1 MDSINLRRSPG
12 DAASA
17 SARWSVRRGLSGGLN
32 ADGFDAALE
41 GQLRLLLAG
50 GGDERIWPDAQ
61 TGRNKYGVPVAPAE
75 TEIWFSS
82 STASAVTPL
91 AYQAAARMLARLISE
106 RRDRLRVE
114 DWFEQLR
121 SRLLNLFAIPG
132 TAAILTASG
141 TETELVA
148 LAVARSVLG
157 RPLMN
162 IVIAPG
168 ETGSGVA
175 AAAAGQH
182 FLASTALGRSV
193 RAGSCLAGWEDN
205 AIVVDTVEIRERS
218 GAARPAADVDC
229 EVAAKVARALHQGM
243 DVLVHVLDTSKT
255 GLSGLSRDAAA
266 ALAQSAGGRVLV
278 AVDACQLRCSAG
290 QIRTDL
296 NSGHMVLL
304 TGSKFAGGPA
314 FSGALLLPPQLK
326 VRPLALPAGL
336 TAYSAYLDWPADLRQ
351 SVSLQFNSL
360 ANLGMGLRWEAALYE
375 IETLAGI
382 DAAVQDEIIELFAK
396 KVMER
401 VAATD
406 WLRPLDRDGRPR
418 QTILPVVLAKPTTLA
433 RAQLIHRA
441 LRSPD
446 AIPGVEKICHLGQPV
461 AVGDRAALR
470 FCASAPMI
478 GNVAQRLASGP
489 YDAWGTVERD
499 LDYVFGKLHA
509 LDQAER

>member
-1 MDSINLRRSPG
+1 MDSTNLRRSPS

-17 SARWSVRRGLSGGLN
+17 SARRPVGRGFSGAIN
-32 ADGFDAALE
+32 ADVDDAALE
-41 GQLRLLLAG
+41 GQLRLLLAS

-75 TEIWFSS
+75 KEIWFSS

-91 AYQAAARMLARLISE
+91 AYQAVGRLLGRLITID

-114 DWFEQLR
+114 DWFEQIR

-141 TETELVA
+141 TEAELIA

-175 AAAAGQH
+175 TAAAGRH
-182 FLASTALGRSV
+182 FLASTALGGSV
-193 RAGSCLAGWEDN
+193 GVGSRLAGWEVD
-205 AIVVDTVEIRERS
+205 AIAVDKVEIRARS
-218 GAARPAADVDC
+218 GAARRAVDVDC
-229 EVAAKVARALHQGM
+229 EVGSKVARALRHGM

-255 GLSGLSRDAAA
+255 GLSGLSRAAAA
-266 ALAQSAGGRVLV
+266 ALAKSASGRVLV
-278 AVDACQLRCSAG
+278 AVDACQLRCSPA
-290 QIRTDL
+290 QIRADL
-296 NSGHMVLL
+296 QSGHMVLL

-314 FSGALLLPPQLK
+314 FSGALLLPPQLR
-326 VRPLALPAGL
+326 VWPLTLPAGL
-336 TAYSAYLDWPADLRQ
+336 TAYSAYLDWPADVRQ
-351 SVSLQFNSL
+351 SISLAFSSL
-360 ANLGMGLRWEAALYE
+360 ANLGMGLRWEAALFE
-375 IETLAGI
+375 IETLAGT
-382 DAAVQDEIIELFAK
+382 DPAVQEQIIAIFAK
-396 KVMER
+396 EVMER

-406 WLRPLDRDGRPR
+406 WLRPLDLDARPR

-433 RAQLIHRA
+433 RAQAIHRA
-441 LRSPD
+441 LRSSD
-446 AIPGVEKICHLGQPV
+446 AVPGLEKICHLGQPV

-470 FCASAPMI
+470 FCASAPLI
-478 GNVAQRLASGP
+478 ANVAQRLVSDP
-489 YDAWGTVERD
+489 PRAWDGIERD
-499 LDYVFGKLHA
+499 LDYVFDKLHA
-509 LDQAER
+509 LDQA